1 MKFVLDSSVIAKLFI
16 KENGSDRVCEVIEAS
31 HLFDIR
37 LVAAELAIYEVSNT
51 ILRHLEKS
59 KKKGKDFIDQLYLLN
74 IAYVPFNKE
83 MACRVMDVAQKHSIT
98 YYDAVHI
105 NLSNV
110 TKCLLVTEDKELL
123 KKFNNTANLKET
135 IELIDSDG

>member
-16 KENGSDRVCEVIEAS
+16 KETDSDRICDVIEAS
-31 HLFDIR
+31 LLFDIE

-59 KKKGKDFIDQLYLLN
+59 KKNGKNFIDQLYLLN

-83 MACRVMDVAQKHSIT
+83 MACRVMDLAQKHSIT

-105 NLSNV
+105 NLSNEL
-110 TKCLLVTEDKELL
+110 KCKLVTEDRELL
-123 KKFNNTANLKET
+123 KKFNNSVNLKGAEK
-135 IELIDSDG
+135 LIDSNG